1 MTWLTPI
8 GFLGLIGLIVL
19 IIIYIIKPNYQQ
31 KVISSTFIWRLSL
44 KYRKKRLPINKLHN
58 ILLFLC
64 QVLILT
70 ISALLLAQPVISAIL
85 IGDENEKVIIIDA
98 SASMRVE
105 DRGETRFERAVEQAR
120 EVAEQTIA
128 NGGLVSIVLADADP
142 EFVVQRVSEDQ
153 ADEIQL
159 KLDELL
165 ADGTKCTYGSADMQ
179 GAVLLAE
186 EVLRYN
192 SEAQVHLY
200 TATTYIEKNGIA
212 VQNMA
217 SKDEWNAAILGVTA
231 LLNENNHYEITVDAG
246 CFGRTEY
253 LTILCEVH
261 GVNGD
266 SQVTQTLSRTEFF
279 DPTENRKTITFTTD
293 DFGGQALYS
302 FDNLEVYVSV
312 ADSFPNDNSFFLFGG
327 QKQVIKVQYASSLP
341 NNYFS
346 GIVRAMRESMKN
358 QWDIQFTELKND
370 EAAATEGFDLYIFE
384 HRMPSVMPTDGVVL
398 LVDPRSAPNDSGL
411 RVGQSIPVASNSTL
425 ASGVNHELMSYVDTN
440 RITIAKYT
448 EFISTD
454 GYEELAYYNG
464 EPVILVK
471 NEEQAK
477 VVVWG
482 FDLNYSNLC
491 AMPDFSF
498 MMHNLFNYFI
508 PQTIASN
515 SFEIGDT
522 VDLQAR
528 GTELKVTGND
538 QELVFPE
545 NIGSMVVSNPGTY
558 TVTQKPMQGDQLIIE
573 NFFVSI
579 PNFES
584 DITKEVDALPIINVD
599 RNMEIAHQDLL
610 FYFAIA
616 LVFFLFAEW
625 YLQTKKNY

>member
-165 ADGTKCTYGSADMQ
+165 ADGTKCTYGSADMP

-312 ADSFPNDNSFFLFGG
+312 ADSFPNDNSFFLYGG
-327 QKQVIKVQYASSLP
+327 QKQAIKVQYASSLP

-522 VDLQAR
+522 VELQAR

>member
-522 VDLQAR
+522 VELQAR